1 MDVDGS
7 PVSPA
12 KEKPK
17 GMSILGASKWA
28 KQEAG
33 RTATSRMPGKQVNG
47 GGDDDFHLSRAELDK
62 KENELRE
69 KMLRQKVMQTRR
81 KSTSESLP
89 EDHND

>member
-1 MDVDGS
+1 MDVDKS

-33 RTATSRMPGKQVNG
+33 GTVTSRISEKQANG
-47 GGDDDFHLSRAELDK
+47 AGDDGSHLSRAELDK
-62 KENELRE
+62 RENQLRE

-81 KSTSESLP
+81 KSTSESLL
-89 EDHND
+89 EGHDD